1 MVMPMEGW
9 FDLYDLFQGDWLGG
23 FNLSNCII
31 YLLWWWII
39 NNFLYFEFTR

>member
-1 MVMPMEGW
+1 MEGW
-9 FDLYDLFQGDWLGG
+9 FGLIYDLFLGDWLGG